1 MKVIVINSGSSSI
14 KYQLFE
20 MTKETVLAKGIAE
33 KIGENN
39 SEIVLKISEKKQKI
53 EKQYNKIENH
63 KEALSEIL
71 KLLEE
76 YKLIQDKKEITA
88 IGHRLVHAG
97 ENYHSSVVITED
109 VLEKMT
115 ECNDLAPLHNPHNIT
130 GVRTTQELFP
140 GTFQAGCFDTAFH
153 QTMPDYA
160 YIYPIDYS
168 YYEKYKVRR
177 YGFHG
182 ISHQYLLKESAKRL
196 NKPIEQ
202 CNIITLHLGNGA
214 SVTAIKNGKVIDT
227 SMGFTPL
234 EGLVMG
240 TRVGDIDGGILI
252 YLQEKLKLSPDEINH
267 ILNYRSGLKGI
278 CGTNDM
284 REIIQNMKQ
293 GDKDSSLAF
302 KIFCLKI
309 KKYIGSYIALI
320 GKIDA
325 IVFSGGIGENSQ
337 EVRDEVCKEME
348 HLGVTSKKIFVI
360 KTNEELEMARE
371 TIKILNSDWR
381 K

>member
-1 MKVIVINSGSSSI
+1 MRIFVLNSGSSSI
-14 KYQLFE
+14 KYKLFNGDLKLL
-20 MTKETVLAKGIAE
+20 KEGIVE
-33 KIGENN
+33 SVID
-39 SEIVLKISEKKQKI
+39 
-53 EKQYNKIENH
+53 H
-63 KEALSEIL
+63 KEALTKIEESLNLDFVTLDAIAHRVVHGGLEFTKPTFINKQVIDEI
-71 KLLEE
+71 
-76 YKLIQDKKEITA
+76 KKTIP
-88 IGHRLVHAG
+88 
-97 ENYHSSVVITED
+97 
-109 VLEKMT
+109 
-115 ECNDLAPLHNPHNIT
+115 LAPLHNRANLDGIIAFSKLTP
-130 GVRTTQELFP
+130 TTPQIAF
-140 GTFQAGCFDTAFH
+140 FDTAFH
-153 QTMPDYA
+153 QTMLPSSYLYA
-160 YIYPIDYS
+160 IPKK
-168 YYEKYKVRR
+168 YYRDMGIRR

-371 TIKILNSDWR
+371 TIKILNHRSI
-381 K
+381 KLTQTSP